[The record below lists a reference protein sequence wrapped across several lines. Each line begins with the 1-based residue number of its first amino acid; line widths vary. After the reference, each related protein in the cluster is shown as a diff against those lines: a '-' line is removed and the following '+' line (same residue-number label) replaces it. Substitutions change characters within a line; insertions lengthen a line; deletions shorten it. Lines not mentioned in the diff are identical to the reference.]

1 MNFFLEKHLINFSWT
16 FWPLLF
22 CKILKKFLGLI
33 QHYEDVPFWGQK
45 WLICHEQ
52 IFLVQTLII
61 AFIHLLAYF
70 IMLNQKKTNLQQ
82 THSYEDAAFLGP
94 KWSNCPKQI
103 FFGKMLKSFSSTYW
117 PLLLCKMSKKFFQ
130 RIQSYED
137 VHFLGPKWPISPNGN
152 FLSGSLLMF
161 LSFMPIYMPKIKVR
175 Y

>member
-1 MNFFLEKHLINFSWT
+1 MCHFGGKNGSFVMNKFFWYR
-16 FWPLLF
+16 PLLLLSSTYWPISL
-22 CKILKKFLGLI
+22 CQIKKKQTYSRPTVMRM
-33 QHYEDVPFWGQK
+33 QHFWAQNGP
-45 WLICHEQ
+45 
-52 IFLVQTLII
+52 I
-61 AFIHLLAYF
+61 APHKF
-70 IMLNQKKTNLQQ
+70 
-82 THSYEDAAFLGP
+82 
-94 KWSNCPKQI
+94 

-137 VHFLGPKWPISPNGN
+137 VYFLGPKWPISPNGN

>member
-1 MNFFLEKHLINFSWT
+1 MNLLTPFILQNFKKILRVDPTLRGCAILGAKMAHLSWTNFFGTDPYYCFHPPIGLFHYAKSKKKQTYSRPTVMRMQH
-16 FWPLLF
+16 FWAQNGP
-22 CKILKKFLGLI
+22 IAPNKF
-33 QHYEDVPFWGQK
+33 
-45 WLICHEQ
+45 
-52 IFLVQTLII
+52 
-61 AFIHLLAYF
+61 
-70 IMLNQKKTNLQQ
+70 
-82 THSYEDAAFLGP
+82 
-94 KWSNCPKQI
+94 